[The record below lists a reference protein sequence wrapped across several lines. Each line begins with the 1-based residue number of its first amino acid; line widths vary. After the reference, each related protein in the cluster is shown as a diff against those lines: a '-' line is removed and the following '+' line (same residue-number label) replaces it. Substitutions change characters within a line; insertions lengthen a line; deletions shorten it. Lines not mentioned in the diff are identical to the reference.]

1 MLPKSREAPI
11 RMTEWEMKLLSDIF
25 RVILKEITCDEDK
38 EKLAP
43 GEMGINYDE
52 GSLYVRDPHTG
63 ELFCPN
69 SIAHLKQILSK
80 YDPVTNIL
88 NADRVSGVRF
98 YSSISQLDQLGIS
111 LSADSIVR
119 QMEYPSVLMA
129 SVEYEN
135 YDKLG
140 FPSESGTMLV
150 YKVDPEFVTAT
161 FYDNRSYTL
170 YNGKYNSFT
179 HVLEGWSVSSGF
191 DSDYIETEG
200 GGDNATIRSDRVLR
214 DLDLLVVR
222 VTEALNP
229 GATITYNDSAPMPI
243 ILPNGNPLKTT
254 IEANNIIMLLYDE
267 QKKSWIYLTNSE
279 SSMSTIVAMLNDRI
293 NAVRHEL
300 AEYKQYMDRHIG
312 NLRDYIDN
320 QIANISALPGN
331 IVTKTSI
338 YTAAVDSVDTI
349 NHVADFVPDVDKLI
363 VNYNQTLLRP
373 DIDYTVEAETGGIQL
388 KGFTLAKGE
397 ILQFIVIKQ
406 TGATP

>member
-52 GSLYVRDPHTG
+52 GSLYVRD
-63 ELFCPN
+63 
-69 SIAHLKQILSK
+69 
-80 YDPVTNIL
+80 NIL

-161 FYDNRSYTL
+161 FYDNRSYML

-191 DSDYIETEG
+191 DSDFIETEG
-200 GGDNATIRSDRVLR
+200 GGDNATIRSDKVLK
-214 DLDLLVVR
+214 DLDLVVVR

-229 GATITYNDSAPMPI
+229 GATIAYNDSAPMPI
-243 ILPNGNPLKTT
+243 ILPNGNPLQAT
-254 IEANNIIMLLYDE
+254 IGANNIIMLLYDE
-267 QKKSWIYLTNSE
+267 QK
-279 SSMSTIVAMLNDRI
+279 
-293 NAVRHEL
+293 
-300 AEYKQYMDRHIG
+300 
-312 NLRDYIDN
+312 
-320 QIANISALPGN
+320 
-331 IVTKTSI
+331 
-338 YTAAVDSVDTI
+338 
-349 NHVADFVPDVDKLI
+349 
-363 VNYNQTLLRP
+363 
-373 DIDYTVEAETGGIQL
+373 
-388 KGFTLAKGE
+388 
-397 ILQFIVIKQ
+397 
-406 TGATP
+406 